1 MSGIFSTFENMKTPD
16 INASIINGYLQMLD
30 NLSPDLKLDLI
41 SKLTQ
46 SVKTDMKAKKS
57 AFKKAFGE
65 FVSKKS
71 AEEIIEEIR
80 SSRTFNRQIESF

>member
-1 MSGIFSTFENMKTPD
+1 
-16 INASIINGYLQMLD
+16 MLD

-46 SVKTDMKAKKS
+46 SVKADMKAEKS
-57 AFKKAFGE
+57 AFKKAFGG

-71 AEEIIEEIR
+71 ADQIIEEIR

>member
-1 MSGIFSTFENMKTPD
+1 MKTPD
-16 INASIINGYLQMLD
+16 INTNLINGYLQLLE

-46 SVKTDMKAKKS
+46 SVKTDMKTRKA
-57 AFKKAFGE
+57 AFRKAFGG

-71 AEEIIEEIR
+71 ADEIIEELR